1 MIICVDAGRLFN
13 RPQRQTMLQNTAAFS
28 SFSTDD
34 IAAAKAFYA
43 DRLKIK
49 VTEDHG
55 MLQLHLDGAGKI
67 LVYPKPDHQPAT
79 FTILNFEVKDVQQAV
94 AGLKQAGVV
103 FESYPYLNTDEN
115 NIMRSEEM
123 RVAQAWF
130 KDPAGNILSVIQT
143 W

>member
-1 MIICVDAGRLFN
+1 
-13 RPQRQTMLQNTAAFS
+13 MLQNTAAFS

-34 IAAAKAFYA
+34 IAAAKAFYT
-43 DRLKIK
+43 DRLKVN

-55 MLQLHLDGAGKI
+55 MLHLNLSGAGKVLI
-67 LVYPKPDHQPAT
+67 YPKPDHQPAT
-79 FTILNFEVKDVQQAV
+79 FTVLNFQVADVEQAV

-103 FESYPYLNTDEN
+103 FESYPHLDTDKN

-123 RVAQAWF
+123 RVAEAWF